1 MTTTTRRSKAA
12 AAALAAIAATSLLVA
27 CSSEQSPA
35 ATTTTTPAGPPTGKV
50 TLVTHDSFELT
61 DEQKADLKGLGLDV
75 EVTQLGDGGTLVN
88 QLILT
93 KDAPLG
99 DVAYGID
106 NIFGARALDAGVFT
120 EHASPALPDA
130 AKSLLLD
137 GSTALTPVDQGDVCL
152 NVDDRWFE
160 AHPDVPVPATLDD
173 LADPAL
179 KDLVVLTN
187 PATSTPGL
195 AFLAAT
201 VGAYGEDGYLDYW
214 KSLKDNGV
222 KISDSWSDAYY
233 VEFSG
238 GGEDGPRP
246 VVLSYGSSPAYTL
259 DGDDSTTSSL
269 PATCF
274 RQVEYAGVIAGSD
287 NPAAAG
293 ALVDYMLSADFQAA
307 LPDTVYM
314 YPVDPAVA
322 LPAAFEK
329 FGPLAETTITVDP
342 TTLSANRDAWI
353 ESWTDTMLG

>member
-1 MTTTTRRSKAA
+1 MSTTTRRRKGTAA
-12 AAALAAIAATSLLVA
+12 TLAAIATTSLLVA
-27 CSSEQSPA
+27 CATEQSP
-35 ATTTTTPAGPPTGKV
+35 ATTTTTAGPPTGKV

-61 DEQKADLKGLGLDV
+61 DEQKADLEGLGLDV

-93 KDAPLG
+93 KDSPLG

-106 NIFGARALDAGVFT
+106 NIFGARALDAGVFA

-130 AKSLLLD
+130 AKDLLLE
-137 GSTALTPVDQGDVCL
+137 GSAALTPIDQGDVCI
-152 NVDDRWFE
+152 NVDDRWFD

-214 KSLKDNGV
+214 ARLKDNGV

-233 VEFSG
+233 VDFSG
-238 GGEDGPRP
+238 GGEGGPRP

-259 DGDDSTTSSL
+259 DGDESTTSSL

-314 YPVDPAVA
+314 YPIDPDAT
-322 LPAAFEK
+322 LPEAFEK
-329 FGPLAETTITVDP
+329 FGPLAETTIAVD
-342 TTLSANRDAWI
+342 TATLSANRDAWI
-353 ESWTDTMLG
+353 EAWTDTMLG